1 MTAIARGRSRA
12 GIRRSRRVVSVIAV
26 MDHCNALPPVLGSPV
41 CWRFHAARQRAEQ
54 NRACSRRGTNN
65 VPHCSQLRISATS
78 HILRHH
84 LMVTPDSDKR
94 RVARD
99 RRTMKCR
106 ENYYFEL
113 IHLPPIVRSRF
124 VHLSVGHELPAVD
137 SFRCGR
143 ARKPA
148 VRHARGASH
157 WGLRLTET
165 KTRDL
170 IAALDEAS
178 LSRFH
183 LRAVLVS
190 GMGFFTDAYDLFVIG
205 IVSALITTDWHLSS
219 GRLALLNSTM
229 LFAAFLGALV
239 LGRIADVAGRKRV
252 YWLVA
257 AIMIVA
263 AVGSALSPSYWVLI
277 AFRFLLGFGVGGDYP
292 VSAVLMSEY
301 ANRNDRGKLVG
312 MVFGAQALGLIVGPL
327 VALALLGAGASNG
340 VAWRVLLA
348 LGAVPAAAVIYLR
361 RRMPESPRYQIQV
374 QGKAELAATQLS
386 TFTDGQVNGNGSS
399 GRRHDLG
406 LRAFLT
412 NRRWLIMLA
421 GTAGTWFLLDYAYY
435 GNTISTPQIL
445 SLISPTASTM
455 EKIAIQLAIFVVAAV
470 PGYLLAIA
478 RLDRIGHRKLQ
489 LIGFA
494 MMAAC
499 FLIIAVIPGMTTV
512 VVPFLLVYGVSY
524 FFTEFGPNMT
534 TFVIPSELYPVS
546 MRATGH
552 GISAGVG
559 KLGAFIGV
567 FLFPLLQNS
576 LSLRGTLLLTGGVAV
591 LGFALTLVLPEPAGR
606 SLEDMHTDLGE
617 LSLEPL
623 RVGAKQ

>member
-1 MTAIARGRSRA
+1 M
-12 GIRRSRRVVSVIAV
+12 
-26 MDHCNALPPVLGSPV
+26 
-41 CWRFHAARQRAEQ
+41 
-54 NRACSRRGTNN
+54 
-65 VPHCSQLRISATS
+65 
-78 HILRHH
+78 
-84 LMVTPDSDKR
+84 
-94 RVARD
+94 
-99 RRTMKCR
+99 
-106 ENYYFEL
+106 
-113 IHLPPIVRSRF
+113 
-124 VHLSVGHELPAVD
+124 
-137 SFRCGR
+137 
-143 ARKPA
+143 
-148 VRHARGASH
+148 
-157 WGLRLTET
+157 TET
-165 KTRDL
+165 RAKDL
-170 IAALDEAS
+170 ITALDEAS

-205 IVSALITTDWHLSS
+205 IASTLITKDWNLSS
-219 GRLALLNSTM
+219 GELALLNSTM

-239 LGRIADVAGRKRV
+239 LGRFADTGGRKRV

-257 AIMIVA
+257 VIMIVA
-263 AVGSALSPSYWVLI
+263 ALGSALSPSYWVLI

-301 ANRNDRGKLVG
+301 ANRKDRGKLVG
-312 MVFGAQALGLIVGPL
+312 MVFGTQALGLIVGPL
-327 VALALLGAGASNG
+327 VALALLG
-340 VAWRVLLA
+340 

-361 RRMPESPRYQIQV
+361 RKMPESPRYQIHV
-374 QGKAELAATQLS
+374 QGQAAQAEAQIS
-386 TFTDGQVNGNGSS
+386 DFTDGQVNGNGS
-399 GRRHDLG
+399 GGLRHEMG

-445 SLISPTASTM
+445 SLISPSASTM
-455 EKIAIQLAIFVVAAV
+455 TKIALQLAIFVVAAV

-478 RLDRIGHRKLQ
+478 RLDKIGHRRLQ
-489 LIGFA
+489 LLGFA

-499 FLIIAVIPGMTTV
+499 FLIIAAVPGMTTM

-534 TFVIPSELYPVS
+534 TFVMPSELYPVT

-567 FLFPLLQNS
+567 FLFPLLQSS
-576 LSLRGTLLLTGGVAV
+576 LGLRGTLLLTAGVSV

-606 SLEDMHTDLGE
+606 SLEDMPASTREVGAR
-617 LSLEPL
+617 PL
-623 RVGAKQ
+623 RVANQHRHSEDPASAA